1 MDATE
6 TDTQRGQLGPPVS
19 RAVESGRAAWLRR
32 GHWIELAFFASGF
45 SALTYQIAW
54 QRLLF
59 VSFGVDIESVT
70 IIVSTF
76 MLGLGLGA
84 LGGGVIGARFPG
96 SLLLLFAGCE
106 AGTGIFGLASA
117 SLIPLVGDRFV
128 SDSAPVVAL
137 VNLALLL
144 FPTTLMGASLPL
156 LVADSV
162 NQSRNVGVS
171 VGGLYFINTLGAALA
186 CLLIGFVWFNWFGLR
201 AAIDLAAS
209 VNIVVAVLVLVV
221 AWKSR

>member
-1 MDATE
+1 
-6 TDTQRGQLGPPVS
+6 
-19 RAVESGRAAWLRR
+19 
-32 GHWIELAFFASGF
+32 
-45 SALTYQIAW
+45 
-54 QRLLF
+54 
-59 VSFGVDIESVT
+59 
-70 IIVSTF
+70 
-76 MLGLGLGA
+76 
-84 LGGGVIGARFPG
+84 
-96 SLLLLFAGCE
+96 
-106 AGTGIFGLASA
+106 
-117 SLIPLVGDRFV
+117 
-128 SDSAPVVAL
+128 
-137 VNLALLL
+137 
-144 FPTTLMGASLPL
+144 MGASLPL